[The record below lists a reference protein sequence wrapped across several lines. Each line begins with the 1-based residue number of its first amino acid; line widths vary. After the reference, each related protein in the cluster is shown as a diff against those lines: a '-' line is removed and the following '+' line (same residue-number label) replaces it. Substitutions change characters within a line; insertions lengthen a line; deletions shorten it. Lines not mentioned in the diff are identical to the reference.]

1 MHYSKC
7 FFVNKILRSFKSA
20 DQDLISLMTVGL
32 KPFVLVSGQEHH
44 SNLLPWKEAGCEIV
58 TIGSLSTG
66 TVYTLG

>member
-1 MHYSKC
+1 M
-7 FFVNKILRSFKSA
+7 LLGA

-66 TVYTLG
+66 AVYIH